1 MNRDDEWRTFWE
13 ETAERIGS
21 DFEYDR
27 GRSPRPKE
35 IEELSNQELLSFID
49 PNPSE
54 VVLDAGCGTGGN
66 IFLLHQ
72 KVQRLIGMDY
82 NRGALERCATRILFN
97 KIENVELVQGDATSL
112 PLPDSSVDKV
122 LCMSVLQFLTDA
134 EVRKSFAEF
143 VRILKDRG
151 IVILHVKNISS
162 LYLSTLWTAKKAKL
176 FLGMKTKLERLRSYR
191 WYVKQLESFGFEV
204 LAYNS
209 FNLFMVE
216 SMPKPLLQF
225 LQKLE
230 LKYYDKFP
238 LRLGFMRRRGSE
250 LKIKARITKPPLFS
264 LGN

>member
-1 MNRDDEWRTFWE
+1 MNRDNEWRTFWE
-13 ETAERIGS
+13 DTAERSGS

-27 GRSPRPKE
+27 GRSPRQKE
-35 IEELSNQELLSFID
+35 IENLSNQELLSFID

-54 VVLDAGCGTGGN
+54 VVFDAGCGTGAN

-82 NRGALERCATRILFN
+82 NRGAIERCERRILSN
-97 KIENVELVQGDATSL
+97 KIDNVELVRGDVTSL
-112 PLPDSSVDKV
+112 HLPDSSVDKV
-122 LCMSVLQFLTDA
+122 LCMSVLQYLTAA

-162 LYLSTLWTAKKAKL
+162 LYLSTLWAAKKAKL
-176 FLGMKTKLERLRSYR
+176 LLGMKTKLEHLRSYR
-191 WYVKQLESFGFEV
+191 WYVKELESFGFEV

-216 SMPKPLLQF
+216 SMPKRLLQF
-225 LQKLE
+225 FQKLE

-250 LKIKARITKPPLFS
+250 LKIKARITKTL
-264 LGN
+264 